1 MKIGIVVPLEMLG
14 EITEFVKKEFP
25 DLTAVP
31 FPYRSIPEI
40 PKILSGQQNKAD
52 AFLFLGETARRF
64 AESAIRPSAEWLA
77 IPRSASALLRILF
90 RASSA
95 GMAMR
100 IVTDCPREDFFRLA
114 FQEIGIPPEQYEV
127 TLLSARSYDEARLRE
142 EADRIEALWRSGKID
157 FCVTI
162 FFNIRDLLLERH
174 VPVYVLQPSFE
185 DIRGGIE
192 RLILSHELRLS
203 RNSQLAVIAVKT
215 DIPEDR
221 FPADS
226 GYELA
231 FAQLHVTKRIYQ
243 FARAIQAACIELAPA
258 EYLLFTT
265 RSLVESGTA
274 QYRRLPL
281 LDTVRRETP
290 FTLSVGFGLGA
301 TAEEAKLHAQRAMA
315 HAAASGGGRAFL
327 IGSGIFSPAPMSRND
342 RQDQQTESRPYQEA
356 FLSLAKRTGI
366 SLRVLARLHRA
377 MTDTGRRRFTSAELA
392 DLAEITPRTMN
403 RILQK
408 LLDHGLAR
416 ETGRQFTARTG
427 RPSRILELLIRP
439 EDN

>member
-1 MKIGIVVPLEMLG
+1 M
-14 EITEFVKKEFP
+14 
-25 DLTAVP
+25 P
-31 FPYRSIPEI
+31 FSFSEKRPAA
-40 PKILSGQQNKAD
+40 L
-52 AFLFLGETARRF
+52 RR
-64 AESAIRPSAEWLA
+64 APSAP
-77 IPRSASALLRILF
+77 PRNGSPSPFRVGAPAHPLPRLF
-90 RASSA
+90 RGHGHAHRHRLPA
-95 GMAMR
+95 GG
-100 IVTDCPREDFFRLA
+100 FFRLA

-162 FFNIRDLLLERH
+162 FFNIRDLLLARH

-192 RLILSHELRLS
+192 RLVLSHELRLS

-231 FAQLHVTKRIYQ
+231 LAQLHVTKRIYQ

-265 RSLVESGTA
+265 RSLVENGTA
-274 QYRRLPL
+274 QYRRLSL

-327 IGSGIFSPAPMSRND
+327 IGSGIFSPVPMSRND

-356 FLSLAKRTGI
+356 FLSLAKRPASASACSPGSTG
-366 SLRVLARLHRA
+366 
-377 MTDTGRRRFTSAELA
+377 
-392 DLAEITPRTMN
+392 P
-403 RILQK
+403 
-408 LLDHGLAR
+408 
-416 ETGRQFTARTG
+416 
-427 RPSRILELLIRP
+427 
-439 EDN
+439 